1 VLLNAEIKGTW
12 EAVRE
17 KGHISEK
24 LKSLQPAYRR
34 KMIHLD
40 DKRGYRK
47 SGSARKSRCPV
58 TRLNVQVPTVLQ
70 PGATKQS
77 GNTIKYFGS
86 DIGVCS
92 RRTQGPRRAALRPSL
107 HLDTT

>member
-1 VLLNAEIKGTW
+1 MVLYRPVELAALI
-12 EAVRE
+12 
-17 KGHISEK
+17 GHV
-24 LKSLQPAYRR
+24 KSWY
-34 KMIHLD
+34 
-40 DKRGYRK
+40 G
-47 SGSARKSRCPV
+47 RCPV

-92 RRTQGPRRAALRPSL
+92 SRTQGPRRAALRPSL

>member
-1 VLLNAEIKGTW
+1 MIFMPRGVRRGKCGGAVILNAGKFRKIG
-12 EAVRE
+12 V
-17 KGHISEK
+17 S
-24 LKSLQPAYRR
+24 SLVNAETGQVKCYFT
-34 KMIHLD
+34 
-40 DKRGYRK
+40 
-47 SGSARKSRCPV
+47 SPV

-92 RRTQGPRRAALRPSL
+92 SRTQGPRRAALRPSL